1 MATISKATG
10 GCVVISTANSNRD
23 GSGSI
28 STVLTADGTGFG
40 VIIKQFNIKAIN
52 SVSIGMIRIF
62 VIDNLGNKVLL
73 LEVPVFDSVADSNTP
88 TFSQFIPMG
97 DLFLPPNWSLGVST
111 ENSEAFNV
119 TCFGIN
125 IESY

>member
-1 MATISKATG
+1 
-10 GCVVISTANSNRD
+10 
-23 GSGSI
+23 
-28 STVLTADGTGFG
+28 
-40 VIIKQFNIKAIN
+40 
-52 SVSIGMIRIF
+52 MIRIF

-119 TCFGIN
+119 KCFGIN